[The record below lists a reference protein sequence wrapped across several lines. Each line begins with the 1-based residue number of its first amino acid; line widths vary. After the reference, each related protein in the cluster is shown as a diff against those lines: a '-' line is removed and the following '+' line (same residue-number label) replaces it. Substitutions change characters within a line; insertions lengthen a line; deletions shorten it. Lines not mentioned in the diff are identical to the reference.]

1 MRTMNPALNDK
12 TFERAHDEWAPPS
25 GQPVGLDD
33 SQRMTFS
40 GTLTATAVMLALML
54 TTAVFGWG
62 GVEQTPGA
70 DFGAMPGFFWGALI
84 LWIGAALVTIFKPKM
99 ARITAPIY
107 ALAVGYV
114 LGAISAVY
122 NLAFEG
128 IVLQAVGLTI
138 GVLVVMLFL
147 YATRIIKVTEKLRM
161 GIIAAT
167 MAIALVYVVS
177 ILANW
182 IFGAQLFYLHD
193 TGTMG
198 ILISLVIVGV
208 ASFNLLLDFD
218 LIENG
223 VKAGAPKYM
232 EWFAAFGLMVTL
244 VWLYLEMLRL
254 LAKLRSD

>member
-25 GQPVGLDD
+25 GQPVDLDQSD
-33 SQRMTFS
+33 RMTLS
-40 GTLTATAVMLALML
+40 GTLTATAVLLALML
-54 TTAVFGWG
+54 TTATFGWG

-84 LWIGAALVTIFKPKM
+84 VWIGAAIVTIIKPNL

-107 ALAVGYV
+107 ALGVGYI
-114 LGAISAVY
+114 LGAISALY

-128 IVLQAVGLTI
+128 IVLQAIGLTA

-161 GIIAAT
+161 GIVAAT
-167 MAIALVYVVS
+167 MSIALVYVVS

-182 IFGAQLFYLHD
+182 LFGAQLFYLHD

-198 ILISLVIVGV
+198 ILISLIIVGV

-223 VKAGAPKYM
+223 VKSGAPKYM